1 MTYDKVLVIED
12 TQYGYNMTTFTMLM
26 VLLRLHSSK
35 VKVQ

>member
-1 MTYDKVLVIED
+1 MTYDKVLVIEE
-12 TQYGYNMTTFTMLM
+12 TQYGYYMTIFTMLM